1 MANPTLPFH
10 LMSPVIRPIDTEADL
25 ERILTLN
32 AGAVPD
38 VGAIDAERLRALIDQ
53 SLLALAISTE
63 DDEQVVGFCLVLGP
77 GADYQ
82 SVNYR
87 WFSSHFGTTGE
98 PFAYLD
104 RVAIDPAFQRQ
115 GFGQKLYRFVE
126 SWLLEATETLWFCLE
141 INLEPRN
148 DISLAFHESL
158 GFEEIGQQLTDYGVL
173 VSLQTKYLGQAG

>member
-1 MANPTLPFH
+1 MT
-10 LMSPVIRPIDTEADL
+10 PVIRPIDPSTDL
-25 ERILTLN
+25 ERILQLN

-38 VGAIDAERLRALIDQ
+38 VGAIDAQRLEALIAQ
-53 SLLALAISTE
+53 SLLALAISVE
-63 DDEQVVGFCLVLGP
+63 GDEQIAGFCLVLGP

-87 WFSSHFGTTGE
+87 WFVDHYGTTGE

-104 RVAIDPAFQRQ
+104 RVAIDPAFKRL
-115 GFGQKLYRFVE
+115 GLGRALYEFVE
-126 SWLLEATETLWFCLE
+126 ARLLEQTELRWFCLE

-148 DISLAFHESL
+148 DTSLAFHESL

-173 VSLQTKYLGQAG
+173 VSLQTKHLSQSG